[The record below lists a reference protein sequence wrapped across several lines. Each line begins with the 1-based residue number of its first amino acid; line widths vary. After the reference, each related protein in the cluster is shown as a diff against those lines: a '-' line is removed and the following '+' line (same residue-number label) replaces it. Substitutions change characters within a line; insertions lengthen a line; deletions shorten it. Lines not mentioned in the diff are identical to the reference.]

1 MDFLIQTDKFHQ
13 IIFKKYFFRKIVKKD
28 QTKRNLLCYYLSLA
42 CQKYNDI
49 DVLDDVLSQN
59 YGAKFS
65 VTCQTT
71 GNISYICYTLRAVD
85 PKYLNDES
93 YNYEKLNNLFKDLL
107 NPVIN
112 NDEFDLKLFKRSKSM
127 YKSNLLFEEENDD
140 KKSFDLLIHH
150 YFYRTDRDFL
160 DYGDVNKIDR
170 ITKKD
175 LYNYYL
181 DISKDETMELV
192 SGDVDKKFITTNS
205 NNFIPKY
212 DIYFKRRYKQLEE
225 IRDIKNTNQTY
236 LSIVYDLKIYS
247 NDHLLS
253 IATSMLSYRFG
264 GASDSLLFRI
274 VREKYGLCYQIYS
287 TYLSASGI
295 LVVRTIIDK
304 KNYSK
309 TVEAIDEAFNQL
321 LVDFDLEKVKK
332 FFLLRQKERLDYQND
347 LISEFVYNKY
357 FKSLPTSQE
366 RIKIIN
372 EIKMSDIKKAYKK
385 MNKTFTYL
393 YGDIDE

>member
-1 MDFLIQTDKFHQ
+1 M
-13 IIFKKYFFRKIVKKD
+13 
-28 QTKRNLLCYYLSLA
+28 
-42 CQKYNDI
+42 
-49 DVLDDVLSQN
+49 
-59 YGAKFS
+59 
-65 VTCQTT
+65 
-71 GNISYICYTLRAVD
+71 
-85 PKYLNDES
+85 
-93 YNYEKLNNLFKDLL
+93 
-107 NPVIN
+107 
-112 NDEFDLKLFKRSKSM
+112 
-127 YKSNLLFEEENDD
+127 
-140 KKSFDLLIHH
+140 
-150 YFYRTDRDFL
+150 
-160 DYGDVNKIDR
+160 
-170 ITKKD
+170 
-175 LYNYYL
+175 
-181 DISKDETMELV
+181 
-192 SGDVDKKFITTNS
+192 
-205 NNFIPKY
+205 
-212 DIYFKRRYKQLEE
+212 
-225 IRDIKNTNQTY
+225 
-236 LSIVYDLKIYS
+236 KIYS